1 MNDLNSVYI
10 VGKVKSNGKKN
21 GLVITNN
28 SFVFDEKKKEY
39 KEEKKDFHILLTDDN
54 VVLKKGMRIGVNGR
68 LKNVSG
74 FACIISYSLVIL

>member
-28 SFVFDEKKKEY
+28 SYVYDEKKKEY
-39 KEEKKDFHILLTDDN
+39 KAEKQDFHILLTDDN

-74 FACIISYSLVIL
+74 FTCIISYSLVIL